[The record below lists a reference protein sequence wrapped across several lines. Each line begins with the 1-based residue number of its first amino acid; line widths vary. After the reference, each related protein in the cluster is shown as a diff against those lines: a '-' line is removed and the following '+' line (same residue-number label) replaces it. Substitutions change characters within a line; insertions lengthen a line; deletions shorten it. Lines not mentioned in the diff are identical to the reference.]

1 MQNIKDNTIKGQSD
15 TVFLSG
21 TINNAISVINN
32 FIKQNYTETEYNK
45 IKKDLQNIAGGYKG
59 SFIASK
65 LYTYEQ
71 VQSFLATLNEKES
84 NRKKKGVYYT
94 PVDIVNFILLNSFKL
109 SSEKLKPDN
118 INIRDLKEL
127 PYSSLCYKKSIF
139 DPTCGAGEFLLAALE
154 TKMNLLELHRV
165 KVTKD
170 KLINVIE
177 TIKGNDLNK
186 ESTAIAKLR
195 LYLFCL
201 HRYGVEV
208 STGISEV
215 LNKSFMNYD
224 YVSNCSENIAKYD
237 IIVGNPPYVEDSKCG
252 LALEK
257 SYGNIYANVLDNAA
271 HQLTKDGVLGFV
283 IPLSYVST
291 PRMKKIRKTLDKCVP
306 VQYLLNYSDRPDSL
320 FTAVHQKLSILLAQ
334 KKEVPRTVYS
344 SNYIYWYKEER
355 QDLFNSVQVVE
366 NNYVEDKFIPKL
378 GTDFD
383 SSIYFKIINNKKDLL
398 SLFNSGSY
406 SLYLNMRASFWI
418 KAFLNKHTGSEY
430 KEMKVSNANLKN
442 YAMCLLNSSLFWW
455 YWVVVSDCWHITQKE
470 LRGFKVPI
478 VTSYD
483 RLNKLAV
490 SLETKLEKTKVYVGT
505 KQTEYEYKHK
515 LCINEI
521 YAIDDYINKLFDL
534 TREEGSYI
542 KNFAYNYRVNRG
554 ILR

>member
-1 MQNIKDNTIKGQSD
+1 MVVKTIIS
-15 TVFLSG
+15 S
-21 TINNAISVINN
+21 ISVIDN
-32 FIKQNYTETEYNK
+32 FMKQNYTGIEYNK
-45 IKKDLQNIAGGYKG
+45 IKKDLQNIAGGYKD
-59 SFIASK
+59 SFIPSK
-65 LYTYEQ
+65 VYTYEQ

-84 NRKKKGVYYT
+84 DRKKKGVYYT
-94 PVDIVNFILLNSFKL
+94 PADVVNFILLNSFKL
-109 SSEKLKPDN
+109 SSEKLRPDT
-118 INIRDLKEL
+118 ISTGGLKEL
-127 PYSSLCYKKSIF
+127 PYNSLCYKKVVF

-154 TKMNLLELHRV
+154 TKMNLLDLHRV
-165 KVTKD
+165 KVTKN
-170 KLINVIE
+170 KLITVVK

-186 ESTAIAKLR
+186 ESTTIAKLR
-195 LYLFCL
+195 LYLSCL

-224 YVSNCSENIAKYD
+224 YVSNRSENIAKYD

-252 LALEK
+252 LTLEK

>member
-1 MQNIKDNTIKGQSD
+1 MVVKTIISS
-15 TVFLSG
+15 V
-21 TINNAISVINN
+21 SVIDS
-32 FIKQNYTETEYNK
+32 FIKQNYTGIEYNK
-45 IKKDLQNIAGGYKG
+45 IKKDLQNIAGGYKD
-59 SFIASK
+59 SFIPSK

-84 NRKKKGVYYT
+84 DRKKKGVYYT
-94 PVDIVNFILLNSFKL
+94 PVDVVNFILLNSFKL
-109 SSEKLKPDN
+109 SSEKLRPDT
-118 INIRDLKEL
+118 ISTGDLKEL
-127 PYSSLCYKKSIF
+127 PYNSLCYKKVVF

-154 TKMNLLELHRV
+154 TKMNLLDLHRV
-165 KVTKD
+165 KVTKN
-170 KLINVIE
+170 KLITVVK

-186 ESTAIAKLR
+186 ESTTIAKLR
-195 LYLFCL
+195 LYLSCL
-201 HRYGVEV
+201 HRYGVTV

-252 LALEK
+252 LTLEK

>member
-1 MQNIKDNTIKGQSD
+1 MVVKTIIS
-15 TVFLSG
+15 S
-21 TINNAISVINN
+21 ISVIDS
-32 FIKQNYTETEYNK
+32 FIKQNYTGIEYNK
-45 IKKDLQNIAGGYKG
+45 IKKDLQNIAGGYKD
-59 SFIASK
+59 SFIPSK

-84 NRKKKGVYYT
+84 DRKKKGVYYT
-94 PVDIVNFILLNSFKL
+94 PADVVNFILLNSFKL
-109 SSEKLKPDN
+109 SSEKLRPDT
-118 INIRDLKEL
+118 ISTRDLKEL
-127 PYSSLCYKKSIF
+127 PYSALCYKKVVF

-154 TKMNLLELHRV
+154 TKMNLLDLHRV
-165 KVTKD
+165 KVTKN
-170 KLINVIE
+170 KLITAVK

-186 ESTAIAKLR
+186 ESTTIAKLR
-195 LYLFCL
+195 LYLSCL

-208 STGISEV
+208 SIGISEV

>member
-1 MQNIKDNTIKGQSD
+1 MVVKTIIS
-15 TVFLSG
+15 S
-21 TINNAISVINN
+21 ISVIDN
-32 FIKQNYTETEYNK
+32 FIKQNYTGIEYNK
-45 IKKDLQNIAGGYKG
+45 IKKDLQNIAGGYKD
-59 SFIASK
+59 SFIPSK
-65 LYTYEQ
+65 VYTYEQ

-84 NRKKKGVYYT
+84 DRKKKGVYYT
-94 PVDIVNFILLNSFKL
+94 PTDVVNFILLNSFKL
-109 SSEKLKPDN
+109 SSEKLRPDT
-118 INIRDLKEL
+118 ISTGGLKEL
-127 PYSSLCYKKSIF
+127 PYNSLCYKKVVF

-154 TKMNLLELHRV
+154 TKMNLLDLHRV
-165 KVTKD
+165 KVTKN
-170 KLINVIE
+170 KLITVVK

-186 ESTAIAKLR
+186 ESTTIAKLR
-195 LYLFCL
+195 LYLSCL

-252 LALEK
+252 LTLEK

-483 RLNKLAV
+483 SLNKLAV

-521 YAIDDYINKLFDL
+521 YAIDDYINKLFGL

-554 ILR
+554 TLR

>member
-1 MQNIKDNTIKGQSD
+1 MVVKTIIS
-15 TVFLSG
+15 S
-21 TINNAISVINN
+21 ISVVDS
-32 FIKQNYTETEYNK
+32 FIKQNYTGIEYNK
-45 IKKDLQNIAGGYKG
+45 IKKDLQNIAGGYKD
-59 SFIASK
+59 SFVPSK

-84 NRKKKGVYYT
+84 DRKKKGVYYT
-94 PVDIVNFILLNSFKL
+94 PADVVNFILLNSFKL
-109 SSEKLKPDN
+109 SSEKLRPDT
-118 INIRDLKEL
+118 ISTGGLKEL
-127 PYSSLCYKKSIF
+127 PYNSLCYKKVVF

-154 TKMNLLELHRV
+154 TKMNLLDLHRV
-165 KVTKD
+165 KVTKN
-170 KLINVIE
+170 KLITVVK

-186 ESTAIAKLR
+186 ESTTIAKLR
-195 LYLFCL
+195 LYLSCL

-252 LALEK
+252 LTLEK

-406 SLYLNMRASFWI
+406 SLYLNMRVSFWI

-483 RLNKLAV
+483 SLNKLAV

-521 YAIDDYINKLFDL
+521 YAIDDYINKLFGL

-554 ILR
+554 TLR